1 MLRVLQTSGRISY
14 LADLKT
20 SLFCCDPTYLRN
32 STGLRGARSI
42 ISGYPVVE
50 IDKQK
55 SGRSK
60 SYPLVPRMSDKV
72 IVKHRKEEGGKFTF
86 SFHLKISDL
95 KIDKQFNLCRE
106 VTEETNAFME
116 RLSSNIVKANKKNK
130 GHGEERLKPKFTL
143 ENGELEINGE
153 VNKTIGDFLFMEGL
167 CLTIDDQ
174 KFVVKVNP
182 PLVTELKMSE
192 VVVAGLLIYPHK
204 LEVEFADSTQVE
216 WFSSER
222 VCEDP
227 IEKGA
232 KLNKKA
238 KVEAEDSITWMKV
251 GKGRLFTASEE
262 LVQCRQELLLSSGM
276 SGYTYSFSGYDVK

>member
-1 MLRVLQTSGRISY
+1 M
-14 LADLKT
+14 
-20 SLFCCDPTYLRN
+20 
-32 STGLRGARSI
+32 
-42 ISGYPVVE
+42 VE

-60 SYPLVPRMSDKV
+60 SYPPVPRMSDKV
-72 IVKHRKEEGGKFTF
+72 IVKHRKEEDGKFTF

-116 RLSSNIVKANKKNK
+116 RLSNNIVKANKKNK

-153 VNKTIGDFLFMEGL
+153 VNKTIADFLFMEGL
-167 CLTIDDQ
+167 CLTIDEQ
-174 KFVVKVNP
+174 KFMVKVNP

-238 KVEAEDSITWMKV
+238 KVEAEDSITWLKI

-262 LVQCRQELLLSSGM
+262 LVQCRQELLILLGHVRLYLFFKAAM
-276 SGYTYSFSGYDVK
+276 

>member
-1 MLRVLQTSGRISY
+1 
-14 LADLKT
+14 
-20 SLFCCDPTYLRN
+20 
-32 STGLRGARSI
+32 
-42 ISGYPVVE
+42 
-50 IDKQK
+50 
-55 SGRSK
+55 
-60 SYPLVPRMSDKV
+60 
-72 IVKHRKEEGGKFTF
+72 
-86 SFHLKISDL
+86 
-95 KIDKQFNLCRE
+95 
-106 VTEETNAFME
+106 
-116 RLSSNIVKANKKNK
+116 
-130 GHGEERLKPKFTL
+130 
-143 ENGELEINGE
+143 
-153 VNKTIGDFLFMEGL
+153 MEGL

-262 LVQCRQELLLSSGM
+262 LVQCRLRCEVTPYQGLESGVPRRLSSRPL
-276 SGYTYSFSGYDVK
+276 SLLDQANYQR